1 MLDEITSKL
10 YIKTK
15 KVIDRRK
22 NRKTLNKI
30 KPVENTS
37 KNPQS
42 IFGISPM
49 QKEGLPSH
57 KLQDHPYE

>member
-15 KVIDRRK
+15 KVIDGRK
-22 NRKTLNKI
+22 NRKTLNKV

-37 KNPQS
+37 KNP
-42 IFGISPM
+42 
-49 QKEGLPSH
+49 
-57 KLQDHPYE
+57 